1 LQNEEVVEISFDD
14 RSSRK
19 SLRGHFFRVAG
30 PIGFVVVMLAALLA
44 ITAYSYYSNRRDA
57 LALSNDL
64 LGVIERRIAGE
75 LQAFFVPIEDTVQ
88 LTTEVLRN
96 APFDIRD
103 RALIE
108 PFAFRLLA
116 NLPQVSNFIVADLK
130 GNFLMVQKM
139 ADGAFHTKIIER
151 TAGASRVTWIRR
163 DTAGNVIDE
172 ETSAD
177 DSYDPRNRPWYKGA
191 VNSRKLYWSDFY
203 IFFTSQTHGITVSL
217 PIIGKDDQ
225 VLGVFGLDVELKSV
239 STFLETLKIGRN
251 GEAVIIDEEG
261 YIVAH
266 PEIKKMVKQQGDVFK
281 PSKATCLSLFWR
293 KNWGIRF

>member
-1 LQNEEVVEISFDD
+1 
-14 RSSRK
+14 
-19 SLRGHFFRVAG
+19 VAG

-217 PIIGKDDQ
+217 PIIG
-225 VLGVFGLDVELKSV
+225 
-239 STFLETLKIGRN
+239 
-251 GEAVIIDEEG
+251 
-261 YIVAH
+261 
-266 PEIKKMVKQQGDVFK
+266 P
-281 PSKATCLSLFWR
+281 
-293 KNWGIRF
+293 